1 MCWWDSVS
9 SVLYFCL
16 NYQEHKWHFVNS
28 QSEFI
33 SAHFT
38 SSGKTL
44 TAESATTMGKGK
56 FNKCWLEHPEFS
68 WLKAVLTN
76 ESEAQCT
83 LCQRTLNFD
92 ALGVKALVSHTKSEK
107 HQLASK
113 SLQQSHTITHFCT
126 PPSPVVQFCSTWTL
140 HHLCC
145 LTAKWH
151 SNHRRLNSDVESG
164 GVLDFE
170 HCVRVCTV
178 CFKKVCN
185 HIIILVCVC
194 VCVCVCVH

>member
-1 MCWWDSVS
+1 MFIYRSHHHLFFCCCFYFGEMCWWDSVS

-126 PPSPVVQFCSTWTL
+126 PPSPVPGCPVL
-140 HHLCC
+140 LD
-145 LTAKWH
+145 
-151 SNHRRLNSDVESG
+151 LNSAPPLLSHSQV
-164 GVLDFE
+164 
-170 HCVRVCTV
+170 T
-178 CFKKVCN
+178 FKPS
-185 HIIILVCVC
+185 
-194 VCVCVCVH
+194 